1 MSDYYKTLGIDKSAT
16 ADQIKKA
23 YRKLASQHH
32 PDKGG
37 DTAKFQQIEEA
48 YRILSDPSKRAEYD
62 NPTQEFRFNTGNAG
76 GFEDFFSHFGFG
88 PMGGMGRRQQQVRR
102 NSSIT
107 IQVRMTLKEVYEGKD
122 VLGSIRLPSGKD
134 QTLQIKIPRGVR
146 NGDQIKYQGLGDDS
160 VPNLPRGDLIA
171 QIIELPDRRFAR
183 DGSNLYMEVTIS
195 AFDAILGTTIIVET
209 IADSKLEI
217 SVPVGIQS
225 GQMINCKG
233 HGLPGAQTSTRGNM
247 YVKINV
253 QTPTNL
259 DDGDKFVIE
268 KLREK
273 YAV

>member
-1 MSDYYKTLGIDKSAT
+1 MSNHYTTLGVGRDASP
-16 ADQIKKA
+16 DQIKKA

-37 DTAKFQQIEEA
+37 DTAKFQEIQTA
-48 YRILSDPSKRAEYD
+48 YDTLSDPQAKAAYD
-62 NPTQEFRFNTGNAG
+62 NPQQEYRFNTGNMG
-76 GFEDFFSHFGFG
+76 GFEDIFNQFGFG
-88 PMGGMGRRQQQVRR
+88 PMGMGRRQQQVRR
-102 NSSIT
+102 NNSIT
-107 IQVRMTLKEVYEGKD
+107 IQVRMTLKEVFEGKD
-122 VLGSIRLPSGKD
+122 VLGSIRLPSGKE

-160 VPNLPRGDLIA
+160 IPNMPRGDLIA

-183 DGSNLYMEVTIS
+183 DGANLVMEANITV
-195 AFDAILGTTIIVET
+195 FDAVVGTTVTVDT

-233 HGLPGAQTSTRGNM
+233 HGLPEAQSNVRGNM

-253 QTPTNL
+253 RTPVNIAEE
-259 DDGDKFVIE
+259 DKVLIE
-268 KLREK
+268 QLRKK
-273 YAV
+273 YAI